1 MPMTARQKSSSRT
14 LLKGARLS
22 SAVAWSRHMVVEV
35 VDDSSG
41 VSDNVQR
48 VSGLNETQ
56 PLAPSRVR
64 GGVGMQ

>member
-1 MPMTARQKSSSRT
+1 
-14 LLKGARLS
+14 
-22 SAVAWSRHMVVEV
+22 MVVEV